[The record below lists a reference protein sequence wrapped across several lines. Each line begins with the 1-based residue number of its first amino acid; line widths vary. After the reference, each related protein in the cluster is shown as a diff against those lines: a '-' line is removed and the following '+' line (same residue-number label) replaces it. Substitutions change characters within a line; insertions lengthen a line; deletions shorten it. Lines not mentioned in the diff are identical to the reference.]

1 MLIMQP
7 SLLTKT
13 KMTPAP
19 FASPILITRPTLPP
33 IERFEAHLKEV
44 WFNRVLTNQ
53 GSKHRQLENNLTTIL
68 GTRNVRLFNN
78 GTLALILGLK
88 ALGIRGEVIT
98 TPFTFPATPHSLV
111 WAGATPVFCDIDPMS
126 LCIDPN
132 RIEALITPRTEAIL
146 GVHVYGIPCDVEAI
160 QAIANKYSL
169 KVIYDAAHA
178 FLTEIDDI
186 PIASFGDM
194 TMFSFHATKLF
205 HTIEGGCLAFNNTEL
220 GEILNLLKNFGIK
233 DGEAVVMP
241 GLNAKMNEI
250 QCAMGIEMLKEAGV
264 ERERRKP
271 LRKKYVELLSE
282 IEGIDCIVLPDG
294 VSDSLQYMAIRVD
307 ENKFGLSRDQ
317 LQEGLNNFNVFPRR
331 YFFPL
336 CTDYECYKE
345 AVNDGVPA
353 ARRAANQ
360 LLCLPFYGEIEIEAI
375 ARIAEMIAYLGKNK
389 GDHFL

>member
-1 MLIMQP
+1 MKP

-13 KMTPAP
+13 KMTPVP

-44 WFNRVLTNQ
+44 WSSRVLTNQ
-53 GSKHRQLENNLTTIL
+53 GPKHMQLENTLTAML

-78 GTLALILGLK
+78 GTLGLILGIK

-146 GVHVYGIPCDVEAI
+146 GVHVYGVPCDVEAI
-160 QAIANKYSL
+160 QAIANKYGL

-178 FLTEIDDI
+178 FLTEVRDI

-205 HTIEGGCLAFNNTEL
+205 HTIEGGCLAFNDTEL
-220 GEILNLLKNFGIK
+220 GETLNLLKNFGIK
-233 DGEAVVMP
+233 DGEAVLIP

-250 QCAMGIEMLKEAGV
+250 QCAMGIEMLKETGV

-271 LRKKYVELLSE
+271 LRKKYIELLSE
-282 IEGIDCIVLPDG
+282 IEGIDCIVLPDE
-294 VSDSLQYMAIRVD
+294 VSDSLQYMALRVD
-307 ENKFGLSRDQ
+307 EERFGLSRDQ
-317 LQEGLNNFNVFPRR
+317 LQKGLNTFNVFPRK
-331 YFFPL
+331 YFYPL
-336 CTDYECYKE
+336 CTDYHCYKE
-345 AVNDGVPA
+345 AVNDGIPT

-360 LLCLPFYGEIEIEAI
+360 LLCLPFYGDMGIEAI
-375 ARIAEMIAYLGKNK
+375 ERIAEMITYLGKTRRSVNVIR
-389 GDHFL
+389 